1 MFRIIQSLNNNAALV
16 KNEHGEQAVVMGLGI
31 AFQKKKGDL
40 IVKDK
45 IENIF
50 SLKNDEAKESFLTLL
65 KDIPLDFI
73 SATYTVIN
81 HLVATYHYPVQ
92 EYLYVTLTDHIYC
105 AYQAVLKN
113 TYQESNLPNI
123 SAEYPLEYNMAREA
137 LAIFREKL
145 LKDFPNDEI
154 GRIALHLINA
164 KGETIHPTSE
174 EHDINK
180 KIIAEVEQI
189 LMENGIKRSK
199 ENSNFYDRFMI
210 HLSYFLNYL
219 DRSHQSNESIASL
232 EQYIKLQNPRAYL
245 IGSQIF
251 EMITTL
257 VDEPVNDS
265 ERFYIVLH
273 IQRLL

>member
-174 EHDINK
+174 EHDISK

-189 LMENGIKRSK
+189 LTENGIKRSK

-265 ERFYIVLH
+265 ERFYIILH

>member
-31 AFQKKKGDL
+31 TFQKKKGDL

-50 SLKNDEAKESFLTLL
+50 SLKNDEAKENFLTLL

-81 HLVATYHYPVQ
+81 HLVETYHYPVQ

-113 TYQESNLPNI
+113 TYQESKLPNI
-123 SAEYPLEYNMAREA
+123 SAEYPLEYKMAREA
-137 LAIFREKL
+137 LAMFREKL
-145 LKDFPNDEI
+145 LNDFPNDEI

-164 KGETIHPTSE
+164 KGETVHPTSE
-174 EHDINK
+174 EHDISK

-189 LMENGIKRSK
+189 LIENGIKRTK
-199 ENSNFYDRFMI
+199 ANSNFYDRFMI

-232 EQYIKLQNPRAYL
+232 EQYIKLQNPRAHQV
-245 IGSQIF
+245 GSQIF
-251 EMITTL
+251 EMITSL

>member
-16 KNEHGEQAVVMGLGI
+16 RNEHGEQAVVMGLGI
-31 AFQKKKGDL
+31 TFQKKKGDL

-50 SLKNDEAKESFLTLL
+50 SLKNDEAKENFLTLL

-81 HLVATYHYPVQ
+81 HLVTTYHYPVQ

-113 TYQESNLPNI
+113 TYQESKLPNI
-123 SAEYPLEYNMAREA
+123 SAEYPLEYKMAREA
-137 LAIFREKL
+137 LAMFREKL

-174 EHDINK
+174 EQDISK
-180 KIIAEVEQI
+180 KIITDVEQI
-189 LMENGIKRSK
+189 LTENGIKRSK

-210 HLSYFLNYL
+210 HLSYFLN
-219 DRSHQSNESIASL
+219 N
-232 EQYIKLQNPRAYL
+232 
-245 IGSQIF
+245 
-251 EMITTL
+251 
-257 VDEPVNDS
+257 
-265 ERFYIVLH
+265 
-273 IQRLL
+273 

>member
-16 KNEHGEQAVVMGLGI
+16 KNEHGEQVIVMGLGI
-31 AFQKKKGDL
+31 TFQKKKGDL
-40 IVKDK
+40 IVQDK

-50 SLKNDEAKESFLTLL
+50 SLKNDEAKENFLTLL

-113 TYQESNLPNI
+113 TYQESKLPNI
-123 SAEYPLEYNMAREA
+123 LAEYPLEYKMAREA
-137 LAIFREKL
+137 LAMFREKL
-145 LKDFPNDEI
+145 LKELPNDEI

-174 EHDINK
+174 EQDISK
-180 KIIAEVEQI
+180 KIITDVEQI
-189 LMENGIKRSK
+189 LTENGIKRSK

-232 EQYIKLQNPRAYL
+232 EQYIKLQNPRAYQ

>member
-31 AFQKKKGDL
+31 TFQKKKGDL
-40 IVKDK
+40 VVKDK

-113 TYQESNLPNI
+113 TYQESKLPNI

-174 EHDINK
+174 EHDISK

-189 LMENGIKRSK
+189 LTENGIKRSK

-219 DRSHQSNESIASL
+219 DRSHQSNESIAS
-232 EQYIKLQNPRAYL
+232 
-245 IGSQIF
+245 
-251 EMITTL
+251 
-257 VDEPVNDS
+257 
-265 ERFYIVLH
+265 
-273 IQRLL
+273 

>member
-113 TYQESNLPNI
+113 TYQESKLSNI

-174 EHDINK
+174 EHDISK

-189 LMENGIKRSK
+189 LTENGIKRSK

>member
-31 AFQKKKGDL
+31 TFQKKKGDL

-50 SLKNDEAKESFLTLL
+50 SLKNDEAKENFLTLL

-81 HLVATYHYPVQ
+81 HLVETYHYPVQ

-105 AYQAVLKN
+105 AYRAVLKN
-113 TYQESNLPNI
+113 TYQESRLPNI
-123 SAEYPLEYNMAREA
+123 SAEYPLEYKMAREA
-137 LAIFREKL
+137 LAMFREKL
-145 LKDFPNDEI
+145 LNDFPNDEI
-154 GRIALHLINA
+154 GKIALHLINA

-174 EHDINK
+174 EHDISK

-189 LMENGIKRSK
+189 LIDNGIRRSK

-232 EQYIKLQNPRAYL
+232 EQYIKLQNPRAHQ
-245 IGSQIF
+245 SWKSDF
-251 EMITTL
+251 
-257 VDEPVNDS
+257 
-265 ERFYIVLH
+265 
-273 IQRLL
+273 

>member
-31 AFQKKKGDL
+31 TFQKKKGDL

-50 SLKNDEAKESFLTLL
+50 SLKNDEAKENFLTLL

-81 HLVATYHYPVQ
+81 HLVETYHYPVQ

-113 TYQESNLPNI
+113 TYQESRLPNI
-123 SAEYPLEYNMAREA
+123 SAEYPLEYKMAREA

-174 EHDINK
+174 EQDISK
-180 KIIAEVEQI
+180 KII
-189 LMENGIKRSK
+189 
-199 ENSNFYDRFMI
+199 
-210 HLSYFLNYL
+210 
-219 DRSHQSNESIASL
+219 
-232 EQYIKLQNPRAYL
+232 
-245 IGSQIF
+245 
-251 EMITTL
+251 
-257 VDEPVNDS
+257 
-265 ERFYIVLH
+265 
-273 IQRLL
+273 